1 MRAPVSRPLP
11 ALFQTGP
18 TPAIRVVQHQA
29 NRNLALLLLLLTF
42 ACITSFASAYY
53 LFTTRWEA
61 RTIPHPWLPAD
72 TISQANVSMSADE
85 KYLAYLP
92 HSGFHNQRI
101 AFENALL
108 LAYALRR
115 TLLVPPIRLGNKPIR
130 YVEYDT
136 LSQYHELS
144 AKEGLNHC
152 LRVPPNVSRPP
163 ECLQYFESTYLPW
176 NWLVNITGLESQQPL
191 VYRPNMAQAWIVK
204 ATGVEPSD
212 VFTLRDSAPYQYR
225 FLDNDSD
232 YSPPQ
237 DRYSQ
242 DIYLTDL
249 SGVQERLLQFG
260 TLFGTSRLRLRDPNN
275 LAYRRRIRQ
284 SMMFSNKDLLSVA
297 DSIAGSF
304 KGPYVAIHLRT
315 GDGRFKLTAGKTA
328 KEVWWTLLRDV
339 LGVPPSEKC
348 ELEQKFAED
357 SNNCIP
363 DPACA
368 DATLECE
375 PTPVSPISFL
385 PSNIDCRLP
394 RHQDPTYSFLNTPLY
409 VATDISSPDTHPQLS
424 IFRRSFPCIFFL
436 GDFTNHLKPLDKLRS
451 PYDQVELK
459 PFLLPFLDA
468 LVAGKALKV
477 VGTKGSTF
485 SKFVGDIVWTSWHQR
500 DPA

>member
-11 ALFQTGP
+11 ALFQPET
-18 TPAIRVVQHQA
+18 TPARRVAQHQV

-61 RTIPHPWLPAD
+61 RKVPRPWLQAD
-72 TISQANVSMSADE
+72 TISQANASTSTDE
-85 KYLAYLP
+85 KFLAYLP

-130 YVEYDT
+130 YVEYDR
-136 LSQYHELS
+136 LSRHHELS
-144 AKEGLNHC
+144 AKEGLYHC
-152 LRVPPNVSRPP
+152 LQVPPYVSRPP

-176 NWLVNITGLESQQPL
+176 DWLVNMTGLGSQQPL
-191 VYRPNMAQAWIVK
+191 VYRPNMAQAWIFK
-204 ATGVEPSD
+204 TTGVEPSD
-212 VFTLRDSAPYQYR
+212 VFTLRDSVPYQYR
-225 FLDNDSD
+225 FLDNDSH

-242 DIYLTDL
+242 DIYFTDL
-249 SGVQERLLQFG
+249 ANVQERLLQFG

-284 SMMFSNKDLLSVA
+284 SMMFSNNDLLSVA
-297 DSIAGSF
+297 DSIAGF
-304 KGPYVAIHLRT
+304 FRGPYVAIHLRT
-315 GDGRFKLTAGKTA
+315 GDGSFKRTANETA

-348 ELEQKFAED
+348 ELEQKFAEES

-368 DATLECE
+368 DATLELSST
-375 PTPVSPISFL
+375 PTSRPNL
-385 PSNIDCRLP
+385 
-394 RHQDPTYSFLNTPLY
+394 
-409 VATDISSPDTHPQLS
+409 
-424 IFRRSFPCIFFL
+424 
-436 GDFTNHLKPLDKLRS
+436 
-451 PYDQVELK
+451 
-459 PFLLPFLDA
+459 
-468 LVAGKALKV
+468 
-477 VGTKGSTF
+477 
-485 SKFVGDIVWTSWHQR
+485 
-500 DPA
+500 